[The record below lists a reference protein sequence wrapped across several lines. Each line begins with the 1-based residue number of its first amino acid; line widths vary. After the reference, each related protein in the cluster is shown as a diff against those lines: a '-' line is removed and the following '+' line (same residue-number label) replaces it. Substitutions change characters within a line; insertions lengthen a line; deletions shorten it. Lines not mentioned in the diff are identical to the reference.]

1 MENWNAIENFIFKN
15 NEPVAMFNNFD
26 AHDQEITNAN
36 ERAQL
41 AAAAP
46 ALKEACEAARIIFEE
61 MGIPA
66 NTSGIILI
74 NQALALTNPK

>member
-1 MENWNAIENFIFKN
+1 MENWTSLENFIFIE
-15 NEPVAMFNNFD
+15 NEPIAMFNVLDSND
-26 AHDQEITNAN
+26 NDVQNAY

-46 ALKEACEAARIIFEE
+46 ALKEACEAAKIIFEE

-66 NTSGIILI
+66 DTSGIILI